1 MALQTTEEG
10 KVKATEPR
18 LIRVGIWRAWS
29 IKWPYRSDR
38 YIYFG
43 AKKDAESTAK
53 KLTGKW
59 SYKPSIRELKL

>member
-1 MALQTTEEG
+1 MALQTTEE
-10 KVKATEPR
+10 VSMKATEPR

-43 AKKDAESTAK
+43 TKKDAEKAAK
-53 KLTGKW
+53 SLHKNW
-59 SYKPSIRELKL
+59 AYKYTIREMNL